1 MLVPGLNFVAW
12 FSMNLPSKSVAVAKR
27 DTIGSSW
34 LSVFGILLSG
44 NPVTVPVI
52 LIVAGVVVSFLITVV
67 TSPHSLS
74 CLFSP
79 ISLNAIFPP
88 LLRAADWIFPES
100 SLNVISIST
109 FSPL

>member
-1 MLVPGLNFVAW
+1 MLVPALNFVAW
-12 FSMNLPSKSVAVAKR
+12 FSMYLPSKSVAVAKR
-27 DTIGSSW
+27 DTIGKAW

-44 NPVTVPVI
+44 TPLTVPVI

-109 FSPL
+109 SSPL